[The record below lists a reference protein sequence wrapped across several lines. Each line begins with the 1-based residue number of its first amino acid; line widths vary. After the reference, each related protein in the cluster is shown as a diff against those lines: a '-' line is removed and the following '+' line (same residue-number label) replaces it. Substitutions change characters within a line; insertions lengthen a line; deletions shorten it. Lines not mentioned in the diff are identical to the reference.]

1 MLTTPSMT
9 DYNPGDVVL
18 IPFPFTDLSTVKQ
31 RPAIILS
38 SHVFNQHHQ
47 DAILAAI
54 TSHVPEVLTSDK
66 YLLSAEEQRE
76 AGLPKQSIVKVGK
89 LVTLHQRLIRKQL
102 GRMPEAG
109 QEQLISI
116 VMSIFGAAVELER
129 VE

>member
-1 MLTTPSMT
+1 MT

-38 SHVFNQHHQ
+38 SAVFNLHHQ

-54 TSHVPEVLTSDK
+54 TSHVPEALTSDE
-66 YLLSAEEQRE
+66 YLLSDEEQRA
-76 AGLPKQSIVKVGK
+76 AGLPKSSIIKVGK
-89 LVTLHQRLIRKQL
+89 LVTLDQRLIRKHL
-102 GRMPEAG
+102 GRMPKAG
-109 QEQLISI
+109 QEQLIHI
-116 VMSIFGAAVELER
+116 VMDIFGAADGPER